1 MQQPG
6 QGETMARSG
15 WGGRVAEDGGWR
27 GNVRGGLLRTEGVNP
42 KNALL
47 MMFLNVGVSY
57 QSYIFLSS
65 ATWGGVLEP
74 LAASGPLPPPDS
86 PCHVADQTKR
96 HHARYI
102 YIYVPY
108 TIS

>member
-1 MQQPG
+1 MEGKCPG
-6 QGETMARSG
+6 G
-15 WGGRVAEDGGWR
+15 V
-27 GNVRGGLLRTEGVNP
+27 LRTEGVNP

-74 LAASGPLPPPDS
+74 LAASGPPPPPDS

-96 HHARYI
+96 HWAINIYMYKHIVYI
-102 YIYVPY
+102 YIYIC
-108 TIS
+108 ISSGLRA

>member
-1 MQQPG
+1 M
-6 QGETMARSG
+6 
-15 WGGRVAEDGGWR
+15 EDGGEMSR
-27 GNVRGGLLRTEGVNP
+27 GVLRTEGVNP

-65 ATWGGVLEP
+65 VTWGGVLEP
-74 LAASGPLPPPDS
+74 LAAFGLLPPPDS

-96 HHARYI
+96 YCAMYIYKNKYI
-102 YIYVPY
+102 YIYIY
-108 TIS
+108 DMYICIYIY

>member
-1 MQQPG
+1 M
-6 QGETMARSG
+6 
-15 WGGRVAEDGGWR
+15 EDGGEMS
-27 GNVRGGLLRTEGVNP
+27 RGGVLRTEGVNP

-65 ATWGGVLEP
+65 ASWGGVLEP
-74 LAASGPLPPPDS
+74 LAASGPPPPPDS

-96 HHARYI
+96 HCAIYI
-102 YIYVPY
+102 YIYMYIEQTTLFAGATWPDK
-108 TIS
+108 